1 MTSFIEPSGKI
12 AATAEN
18 TMTLLPLVVA
28 EVSESPMKAVK
39 SFVSRPP
46 TTDEDLMAAIA
57 TGDSDAFAELVRR
70 HHRRV
75 RRLALLMA
83 GSPSDGEDI
92 AQEAFIRVWSS
103 ASRWR
108 PVDRGWRNPIKTWF
122 YRVILNLAIDR
133 KRQRVVAPIENLYDV
148 VDGSDDG
155 FAHLYRHQIS
165 NLVSSAIARL
175 PERQRAALTLC
186 FFQGHSNHEAGKI
199 MSSTV
204 SAVESLLIR
213 ARRVLRENLGN
224 VYRELSEK

>member
-1 MTSFIEPSGKI
+1 MVAI
-12 AATAEN
+12 AA
-18 TMTLLPLVVA
+18 
-28 EVSESPMKAVK
+28 
-39 SFVSRPP
+39 
-46 TTDEDLMAAIA
+46 
-57 TGDSDAFAELVRR
+57 GDSDAFAELIKR

-103 ASRWR
+103 ASTWH
-108 PVDRGWRNPIKTWF
+108 PIDRGGGTPFKAWF
-122 YRVILNLAIDR
+122 YRVLLNLAIDR

-186 FFQGHSNHEAGKI
+186 FFQGHSNLEAGKI

-213 ARRVLRENLGN
+213 ARRALREDLGN